1 MFDTYDSIIFE
12 SGMFRSGTTLLA
24 RILNTHSQITFAAD
38 IMLELFR
45 YFRNEFYQ
53 QNNVKIPKSNYPIE
67 HNFKSKNIKLKKQIE
82 NSNLDLNIKFIDSK
96 ELFERT
102 KNYSSIHSE
111 MFSETLDSL
120 TGNNFLNIFNKLLMN
135 IHVSY
140 SKPNSRVLGFKTV
153 WCDQFVPVFLN
164 QFSKKGKAIFVLRD
178 PRAVIASNYVK
189 GEHRYPLEFL
199 IRHWRK
205 SVCYAILYNKIDYRF
220 SNRTLIVK
228 YEDLIGNPKIEI
240 KKILDFIGLSF
251 EQELLD
257 PTQYKDGQNKQWE
270 QNTSYDDPSLKLN
283 TENIKKWENALP
295 DNVKKFIE
303 FSCLPEM
310 LLLGYNPIFFNLEN
324 LPEKIEYPP
333 DDYSKFAQ
341 WIKEF
346 YSQNTIEDKKWI
358 EQIGLDEFQRMNIF
372 REANPES
379 IGDID
384 EYFID
389 KRFYQY
395 LVNNINKC

>member
-1 MFDTYDSIIFE
+1 MLDNYESIIFE

-38 IMLELFR
+38 IMVELFR
-45 YFRNEFYQ
+45 FFRNELYHQ
-53 QNNVKIPKSNYPIE
+53 HSIEIPKSNYPIE

-82 NSNLDLNIKFIDSK
+82 NSNLDLNIKFIDLK

-102 KNYSSIHSE
+102 QNYSSIHSE
-111 MFSETLDSL
+111 IFSEKLDSL
-120 TGNNFLNIFNKLLMN
+120 TGNNFLEIFNKLLMN
-135 IHVSY
+135 IHDSY
-140 SKPNSRVLGFKTV
+140 SKQNSKVLGFKTV

-164 QFSKKGKAIFVLRD
+164 QFKEKGKAIFVIRD

-189 GEHRYPLEFL
+189 NDHRYPLEFL

-205 SVCYAILYNKIDYRF
+205 SVCYAILYNKIDTKF

-228 YEDLIGNPKIEI
+228 YEDLIAEPKIEI
-240 KKILDFIGLSF
+240 KKILDFVGLSF

-270 QNTSYDDPSLKLN
+270 QNTSYGDPSLKLN
-283 TENIKKWENALP
+283 TENINKWEKALP

-310 LLLGYNPIFFNLEN
+310 LLLGYKPRFFTLEN

-346 YSQNTIEDKKWI
+346 YSQNIIEDKKWI
-358 EQIGLDEFQRMNIF
+358 EQIGFDESKRMKIF
-372 REANPES
+372 RESEPELEE
-379 IGDID
+379 ID

-389 KRFYQY
+389 KRFHQY